1 MIKCFIIV
9 GMSMVNCTIKEI
21 YKYRPMMMSYEP
33 YIIPGNL
40 GLPCLCLV
48 GVTFHIKLENKT
60 NMLYTPLQQLAALW
74 HEIAQS

>member
-1 MIKCFIIV
+1 
-9 GMSMVNCTIKEI
+9 
-21 YKYRPMMMSYEP
+21 MMMSYEP

-74 HEIAQS
+74 HEIAHS